1 MREVAA
7 GGRAPLILPAQSPAE
22 SSAAPVAPVPVPA
35 EAVGLVEKV
44 AVEEADVKVI
54 DKC

>member
-7 GGRAPLILPAQSPAE
+7 GGRALILPAQSPAE
-22 SSAAPVAPVPVPA
+22 SSAAPVAPAPVPA

-44 AVEEADVKVI
+44 AVGEAVVKVI
-54 DKC
+54 GKC